1 MIIGIN
7 GYAGVGKSTAAE
19 LIRLTL
25 PNWEIKMFAGALKA
39 VAAILTG
46 HDFRDFEDQNFKKTI
61 LGPEWNYW
69 TVAAMSNGELKFEE
83 GRFVTKAEAE
93 GYAGFMKETYGLMD
107 YVVGMR
113 MISVRQMLQEVG
125 TEGIR
130 NGFHPNTWVNA
141 LFAQYRPTQ
150 VQWSDGPVGGYEDGP
165 MPNWVIT
172 DMRFPNE
179 ALAVKGRG
187 GITIR
192 INKQGVGPA
201 RNHIS
206 ETALD
211 DYDFDYVINN
221 DSSLSDL
228 SKQLTRIINE
238 RSA

>member
-1 MIIGIN
+1 
-7 GYAGVGKSTAAE
+7 
-19 LIRLTL
+19 
-25 PNWEIKMFAGALKA
+25 
-39 VAAILTG
+39 
-46 HDFRDFEDQNFKKTI
+46 
-61 LGPEWNYW
+61 
-69 TVAAMSNGELKFEE
+69 
-83 GRFVTKAEAE
+83 
-93 GYAGFMKETYGLMD
+93 
-107 YVVGMR
+107 
-113 MISVRQMLQEVG
+113 
-125 TEGIR
+125 
-130 NGFHPNTWVNA
+130 
-141 LFAQYRPTQ
+141 
-150 VQWSDGPVGGYEDGP
+150 